1 MDISFDLN
9 RTFGQILEMDDAKL
23 GRVIKACCTTA
34 RRMFD
39 GSTELSITEYIREAA
54 DVSRMVKDSEVV
66 YHRAAEEKP
75 SKRRGRPPK
84 IKKDVYTLAREKTAR
99 RNA

>member
-1 MDISFDLN
+1 MVISFDLN
-9 RTFGQILEMDDAKL
+9 RTFGQILEMDDTKL

-34 RRMFD
+34 RSMFD
-39 GSTELSITEYIREAA
+39 GSMELSITEYIREAA
-54 DVSRMVKDSEVV
+54 DVSRMVK
-66 YHRAAEEKP
+66 AAEEKP

-84 IKKDVYTLAREKTAR
+84 VKKDIYTLAREKTAG

>member
-34 RRMFD
+34 QSMFD
-39 GSTELSITEYIREAA
+39 GSMELSITEYIRDAA
-54 DVSRMVKDSEVV
+54 EMSRTVEKVAKE
-66 YHRAAEEKP
+66 RKAAEEKP

-84 IKKDVYTLAREKTAR
+84 VKKDIYTLAREKTAG